1 MIPSDA
7 SSNPG
12 QRIDREYLYRRREAE
27 IAAHFESGRRALD
40 EQDADEAQRALDDA
54 MMLDPDDSRV
64 VALQDRL
71 VATRAHPKEAGVG
84 DRGHPTDW
92 LTRWPIASGIAVV
105 GLLVSMVVLWQ
116 IGSFDWG
123 SRGARGRLLA
133 SAQESMDA
141 GRYEEAVAR
150 FSELLS
156 SDREDT
162 RAAAGLATST
172 RALEAEGQRAVD
184 AVSAQA
190 GGRLDPPRPLSDG
203 RSESDPG
210 HTPPAARLGP
220 TRIAGVELRSSDR
233 PPRAA
238 DAPSTLESRPVRP
251 SRGTTPVSRSAQ
263 AALGPTI
270 DVSLCGNET
279 ACGVVTVKVRP
290 TADILFNG
298 VMIGTAAQGVLR
310 LPTGRHRVSLQS
322 DAYQFRRM
330 VRVEAGSP
338 ASLDINL
345 EDDGLPRGRR

>member
-7 SSNPG
+7 SSSPG
-12 QRIDREYLYRRREAE
+12 QRVDREYLYRRREAE
-27 IAAHFESGRRALD
+27 IAAHLESARRALD
-40 EQDADEAQRALDDA
+40 ERDADEAQRALDDA
-54 MMLDPDDSRV
+54 MMLDPSDSRV
-64 VALQDRL
+64 VALWDRL
-71 VATRAHPKEAGVG
+71 EAARAQSKEPGVG
-84 DRGHPTDW
+84 DRGRPTVW

-105 GLLVSMVVLWQ
+105 MLLVSMVVLWQ
-116 IGSFDWG
+116 IGSSIWD
-123 SRGARGRLLA
+123 SRGARGRLLG

-150 FSELLS
+150 FSEVLS

-172 RALEAEGQRAVD
+172 RALEAERQRAVD

-190 GGRLDPPRPLSDG
+190 EGRLDPPRPLSDG

-210 HTPPAARLGP
+210 DTAPTSRLGP
-220 TRIAGVELRSSDR
+220 TRIAGVELPSSDR

-238 DAPSTLESRPVRP
+238 NAQSTLESRPVLPR
-251 SRGTTPVSRSAQ
+251 RGTTPVSRPAQ

-298 VMIGTAAQGVLR
+298 AMIGTAAQGVLR
-310 LPTGRHRVSLQS
+310 LPTGRHQVSLQS
-322 DAYQFRRM
+322 EAYQFRRM

-338 ASLDINL
+338 ASLDVNL